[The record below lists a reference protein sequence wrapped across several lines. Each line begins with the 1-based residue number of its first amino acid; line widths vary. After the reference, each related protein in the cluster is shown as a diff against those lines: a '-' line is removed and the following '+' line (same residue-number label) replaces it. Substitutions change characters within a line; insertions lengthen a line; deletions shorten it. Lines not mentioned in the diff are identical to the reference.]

1 MDAAEFE
8 ELLYTILSEEPFNN
22 QITNVKEEKDYY
34 TISDY
39 VSQYF
44 GMLIGET
51 MTCIPFHLKKVSQT
65 IK

>member
-8 ELLYTILSEEPFNN
+8 ELLYTIFSEEPFNN

-44 GMLIGET
+44 GMLIG
-51 MTCIPFHLKKVSQT
+51 
-65 IK
+65 

>member
-1 MDAAEFE
+1 MDSAEFE
-8 ELLYTILSEEPFNN
+8 ELLYTIFSEEPFNN
-22 QITNVKEEKDYY
+22 QIINIKEEKYDYI
-34 TISDY
+34 ISDY

-51 MTCIPFHLKKVSQT
+51 MTCISFHKKMSQT

>member
-8 ELLYTILSEEPFNN
+8 ELLYTIFSEEPFNN
-22 QITNVKEEKDYY
+22 QIINIKEEKYDYI
-34 TISDY
+34 ISDY

-51 MTCIPFHLKKVSQT
+51 MTCISFHKKMSQT